1 MDSIVLLLKEGILP
15 KDKSEADK
23 IRRKV
28 PRFWLSEDKNCTST
42 HFLGRTYSTFTLR
55 RQSYSLRSYI
65 KGFMKAIQ
73 KEDLCL
79 TEPSLKAIGGQYA
92 KRSARIYEEM

>member
-1 MDSIVLLLKEGILP
+1 MS
-15 KDKSEADK
+15 KDKLEADK
-23 IRRKV
+23 VRRKV

-73 KEDLCL
+73 EEDLCL
-79 TEPSLKAIGGQYA
+79 TEPSLKAIGGQICR
-92 KRSARIYEEM
+92 RSVRICAEM